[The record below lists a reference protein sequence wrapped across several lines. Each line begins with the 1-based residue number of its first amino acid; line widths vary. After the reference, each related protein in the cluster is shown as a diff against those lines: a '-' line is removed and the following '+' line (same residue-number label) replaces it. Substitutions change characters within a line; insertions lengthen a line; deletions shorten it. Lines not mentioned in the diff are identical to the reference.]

1 METQIDS
8 EGRVWYAAYS
18 VEEVQRRPRRMV
30 IDEQPG
36 KDFLM
41 VAVSSA
47 LLRTSHSPTSSSSFR
62 TFLSLPVA
70 LWIWKNTP
78 FAVDANCYHAGGA
91 LEQAVDIEEVSGQAC
106 IRCPLHRYVISIE
119 TGESFYQPVEF
130 EKCPQT
136 GKMVPVPLPWKSK
149 GVKQRPHLAKVE
161 GQRVWISLVPRK
173 QPVASD
179 KYAVATLNRE

>member
-30 IDEQPG
+30 IDEQ
-36 KDFLM
+36 
-41 VAVSSA
+41 
-47 LLRTSHSPTSSSSFR
+47 
-62 TFLSLPVA
+62 PVA